1 MKPLMAQSI
10 WIEAKADSA
19 SPALHL
25 SCALTLTFLIVLLLA
40 TPGCRSSCCGTEALP
55 RRAVTLEYVLKS
67 DEEDCSSFLECPL
80 SQISVFFENLALL
93 RKYSDTN
100 HRACKLVEP

>member
-1 MKPLMAQSI
+1 M
-10 WIEAKADSA
+10 
-19 SPALHL
+19 
-25 SCALTLTFLIVLLLA
+25 
-40 TPGCRSSCCGTEALP
+40 
-55 RRAVTLEYVLKS
+55 AVTLEYVLKS
-67 DEEDCSSFLECPL
+67 DEEDCSSFLECHL